1 MQVITSLVCT
11 IHLLSFRCRRYGDI
25 GSLFDDDPPDTEYD
39 LLPLCDDI
47 VRVPYR
53 QDCTCHNIKI
63 NGTGSLTGNGT
74 CDSFHNGKPWCY
86 VIGEHSTC
94 SDKQLSSKNEE
105 IQKIFGYDQYDNDY
119 VKDVYFSHQACES
132 QDQKSVHL
140 ETFMQ
145 GVEITIDKTQRH
157 DNDTIGVSYPE
168 GCQHEC
174 FARRCQ
180 AWTFL
185 RIQDETRNCF
195 LYFQK
200 SDICENTDAAKH
212 ENPQAISGF
221 SCPDLPFVDIKCW
234 STNGS
239 MKYGFCPY
247 IDIDY
252 RADGSGSDKT
262 IHTSATVGIG
272 AVKNPRQYS
281 RLNFK
286 FVNGRWRA
294 VRPKN
299 QES

>member
-25 GSLFDDDPPDTEYD
+25 GPLFDDDPPDTEYD

-47 VRVPYR
+47 VRIPYR

-63 NGTGSLTGNGT
+63 NGTGSLTSNGT

-94 SDKQLSSKNEE
+94 SDKQLSSKNEK
-105 IQKIFGYDQYDNDY
+105 IQKILRVNF
-119 VKDVYFSHQACES
+119 KDVYFSYQACES
-132 QDQKSVHL
+132 QDQKSADL
-140 ETFMQ
+140 GSFMEDI
-145 GVEITIDKTQRH
+145 EIIGEYRQDI
-157 DNDTIGVSYPE
+157 IGVSSPQA
-168 GCQHEC
+168 CQHEC
-174 FARRCQ
+174 FVRSTGCQ

-221 SCPDLPFVDIKCW
+221 SCPDPANNHFYDIKCW

-294 VRPKN
+294 VRPKI
-299 QES
+299 QET